1 MELKIVYDATHEVW
15 FAFDGEDENN
25 STAIG
30 QGQTPENA
38 CSDFWYQRRG
48 DAATLAEEF
57 GGWVL
62 RQGCH
67 AVHCVSKAEA
77 LKTAN
82 KLNWNIL

>member
-1 MELKIVYDATHEVW
+1 MELKITYDATHEVW
-15 FAFDGEDENN
+15 FAFDGPTEND
-25 STAIG
+25 SHAIG
-30 QGQTPENA
+30 QGSTPENA
-38 CSDFWYQRRG
+38 CTDFWYQRRG
-48 DAATLAEEF
+48 DAATLTEEH

-67 AVHCVSKAEA
+67 AVHCLNKAEA